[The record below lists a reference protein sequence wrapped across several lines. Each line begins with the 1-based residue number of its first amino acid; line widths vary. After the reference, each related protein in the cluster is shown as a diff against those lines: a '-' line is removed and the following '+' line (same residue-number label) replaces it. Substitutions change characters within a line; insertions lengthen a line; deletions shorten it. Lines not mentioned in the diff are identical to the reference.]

1 MTNYGTKTTMNNSE
15 SADVDAN
22 NNYDV
27 DALLTQMSQE
37 LDDIIKQNNIEAPV
51 MVGIHSAGV
60 WVAEHLHKSLKIEED
75 LGKLNINFYRDDF
88 SRIGLHPQIEP
99 SELPF
104 SLENKHIILVDDVLY
119 TGRTI
124 RAAMNELFDFGRPA
138 SITLAVLIDRGN
150 RELPIDANVIGFKTN
165 MDPNCYFKI
174 SNVNDSLEL
183 SVISKNKKN

>member
-1 MTNYGTKTTMNNSE
+1 MSKNENTDIE
-15 SADVDAN
+15 
-22 NNYDV
+22 YDV
-27 DALLTQMSQE
+27 DALLAQMSQQ
-37 LDDIIKQNNIEAPV
+37 LSDIIEQSNLDELV

-60 WVAEHLHKSLKIEED
+60 WVAEHLHRSLNIEEP

-150 RELPIDANVIGFKTN
+150 RELPIKASVTGFHTK
-165 MDPNCYFKI
+165 MAPNRYFKLT
-174 SNVNDSLEL
+174 NENNKLEL
-183 SVISKNKKN
+183 SVISKQ